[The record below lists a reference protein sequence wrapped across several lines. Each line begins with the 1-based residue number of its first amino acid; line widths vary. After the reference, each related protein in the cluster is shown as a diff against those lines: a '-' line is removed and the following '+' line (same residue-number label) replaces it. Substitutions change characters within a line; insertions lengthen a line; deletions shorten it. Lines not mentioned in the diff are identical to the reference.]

1 MKMKDQSNMD
11 AGTIAALM
19 VRFKEVR
26 LPRTQGLLDK
36 VNDGQKL
43 DDGDIDFL
51 KRVYNDSRSLR
62 PLIERNPDYLSMIT
76 KYVDLYSE
84 IVAKAVELEK

>member
-1 MKMKDQSNMD
+1 MKDQSNMD

-19 VRFKEVR
+19 VRFKEAR

-36 VNDGQKL
+36 VNAGQKL
-43 DDGDIDFL
+43 DDADIGFL

-62 PLIERNPDYLSMIT
+62 PLIERNPEYLGMIT

-84 IVAKAVELEK
+84 IVSKAVELEK

>member
-1 MKMKDQSNMD
+1 MKDQSKMD

-19 VRFKEVR
+19 VRFKDVR
-26 LPRTQGLLDK
+26 LPRTQGLLEK
-36 VNDGQKL
+36 VNAGQKL

-51 KRVYNDSRSLR
+51 KRVYNDSRNLR
-62 PLIERNPDYLSMIT
+62 PLIERNPEYLSMIS
-76 KYVDLYSE
+76 KFIDLYSE